1 VRSVLVVLMAAAALV
16 LPATA
21 AAGGWA
27 TVELS
32 STPDGMNAGEPW
44 VVDLEIL
51 QHGHTPL
58 AGLQPSVTITERR
71 SGAARVVDAHPAGP
85 RGTYRARVVFPTAG
99 TWSYVVDDGF
109 TQRHSFPPVTIGGAA
124 AAATGGGDDKPWAAL
139 ALAAAVGLLVAGL
152 AALAMRRRPAPAP

>member
-1 VRSVLVVLMAAAALV
+1 MRSVLVVLMAAALV

-32 STPDGMNAGEPW
+32 STPDGVHPGEPW

-58 AGLQPSVTITERR
+58 AGLQPRVTITERR
-71 SGAARVVDAHPAGP
+71 SGAVRVVDAHPAGP

-109 TQRHSFPPVTIGGAA
+109 TQRHSYPPVVIGGAA
-124 AAATGGGDDKPWAAL
+124 AAATGGGEDTPWAPL
-139 ALAAAVGLLVAGL
+139 ALAAAAGLLVAGL
-152 AALAMRRRPAPAP
+152 AALALRRRPAPAP